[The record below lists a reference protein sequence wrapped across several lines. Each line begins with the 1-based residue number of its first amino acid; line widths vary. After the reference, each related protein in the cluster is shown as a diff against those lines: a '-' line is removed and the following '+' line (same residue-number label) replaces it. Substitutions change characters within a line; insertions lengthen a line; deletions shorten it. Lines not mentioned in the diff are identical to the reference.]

1 MARTYPL
8 SLSYAT
14 CLGHVED
21 PYSFSSLYLEDHNG
35 QRTYIRHLEKLTNA
49 IPKSLDPTSRF
60 ALRVHVTPPG
70 HQRLSFSIRAALWWL
85 LPPDGD
91 FRRAPNGLHYY
102 LARQGRRVILRGG
115 NVTVALPEVRL
126 NWIPDSAP
134 RPPHRLDSTSNVPR
148 RNSSDNSSLS
158 VPRNILAPVPSASRN
173 NSRESVPSVPHP
185 DNSVQRV
192 PELKVHENKMSAS
205 ATRSPP
211 AVPLSP
217 ASPKKCRIRRRRQA
231 QRAAN
236 RNSRIISAAPL
247 TQDERWA
254 NQSAAGIAGATHT
267 QPEDSDPTSTM
278 RTAVYP
284 PSRIVGDSPTNENS
298 PFQIGLEYS
307 RIPGLYKPAVPD
319 PQEDTQA
326 GTLRVKNSGSGT
338 SSPPYLLPCTK
349 PFSGRP
355 AGSLMTSPTRE
366 AGEALRSGS
375 GIVYPL
381 LPRAHRPDTR
391 VTVDAAL
398 PEPAAFQ
405 HQPAAHG
412 SGNWEPC
419 PVPSVSCATT
429 TRSTE
434 ALQKTPTQPLN
445 CGIPA
450 SQTLTSMWAL
460 V

>member
-8 SLSYAT
+8 TLNYGT
-14 CLGHVED
+14 CLGHAED
-21 PYSFSSLYLEDHNG
+21 PYSFSSLYLEDLHNG
-35 QRTYIRHLEKLTNA
+35 QRTYIRHLEQLTNA

-60 ALRVHVTPPG
+60 ALRAHVTPPG
-70 HQRLSFSIRAALWWL
+70 HQRLCFSIRAALWWL
-85 LPPDGD
+85 LPSDRD

-115 NVTVALPEVRL
+115 NVTVPLPEVRL
-126 NWIPDSAP
+126 NWIPDSP
-134 RPPHRLDSTSNVPR
+134 SNVTR
-148 RNSSDNSSLS
+148 RNSSDNSSSS
-158 VPRNILAPVPSASRN
+158 VPRNILVPVPSASRN
-173 NSRESVPSVPHP
+173 NPRESVPSVPHP
-185 DNSVQRV
+185 ENSVQRV
-192 PELKVHENKMSAS
+192 PKRKENENKMSAS

-217 ASPKKCRIRRRRQA
+217 APPKKCRIRRRRQA

-254 NQSAAGIAGATHT
+254 NQSTAGIAGATHT
-267 QPEDSDPTSTM
+267 QPENSDPTSTM

-298 PFQIGLEYS
+298 PFQIGLESS
-307 RIPGLYKPAVPD
+307 RIPGLYKPA
-319 PQEDTQA
+319 
-326 GTLRVKNSGSGT
+326 

-355 AGSLMTSPTRE
+355 AGSQMTSPTRE
-366 AGEALRSGS
+366 AGEALRFGS

-398 PEPAAFQ
+398 PEPVAFQ
-405 HQPAAHG
+405 RQRQPPTVVEIG
-412 SGNWEPC
+412 S
-419 PVPSVSCATT
+419 PVQSQASPVQRRHASRKTSRKRRRN
-429 TRSTE
+429 RST
-434 ALQKTPTQPLN
+434 A
-445 CGIPA
+445 IFRPA
-450 SQTLTSMWAL
+450 KRSPPRGHWCD
-460 V
+460 